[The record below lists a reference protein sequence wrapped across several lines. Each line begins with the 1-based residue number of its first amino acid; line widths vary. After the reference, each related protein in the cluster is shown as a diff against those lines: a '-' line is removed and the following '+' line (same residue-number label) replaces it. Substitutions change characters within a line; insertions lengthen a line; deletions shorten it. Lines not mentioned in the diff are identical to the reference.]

1 MERKRSGD
9 NSGGSKRRRRLTMT
23 TSKAQI
29 KASNK
34 YNKDKT
40 LTVCLRL
47 NKETDKD
54 IIEILE
60 RVNSKQGY
68 IKELIRLDYIR
79 DHSID

>member
-1 MERKRSGD
+1 MA
-9 NSGGSKRRRRLTMT
+9 
-23 TSKAQI
+23 SKAQI

-40 LTVCLRL
+40 LTICLRL

-68 IKELIRLDYIR
+68 IK
-79 DHSID
+79 S

>member
-1 MERKRSGD
+1 
-9 NSGGSKRRRRLTMT
+9 MT

-34 YNKDKT
+34 YNKEKT

-54 IIEILE
+54 IIEILD
-60 RVNSKQGY
+60 SKDNKTGY
-68 IKELIRLDYIR
+68 IKNLIRSDL
-79 DHSID
+79 

>member
-1 MERKRSGD
+1 MA
-9 NSGGSKRRRRLTMT
+9 
-23 TSKAQI
+23 SKAQI

-34 YNKDKT
+34 YNKENT

-60 RVNSKQGY
+60 KVNSKQGY
-68 IKELIRLDYIR
+68 IKSLIRNDTYGI
-79 DHSID
+79 IDVYLK

>member
-1 MERKRSGD
+1 MA
-9 NSGGSKRRRRLTMT
+9 
-23 TSKAQI
+23 SKAQI

-34 YNKDKT
+34 YNKENT
-40 LTVCLRL
+40 LTICLRL

-68 IKELIRLDYIR
+68 IKSLIRNDTYGI
-79 DHSID
+79 IDVYLK

>member
-1 MERKRSGD
+1 MA
-9 NSGGSKRRRRLTMT
+9 
-23 TSKAQI
+23 SKAQI

-40 LTVCLRL
+40 LTICLRL

-68 IKELIRLDYIR
+68 IKSLIRNDTYGI
-79 DHSID
+79 IDVYLK

>member
-1 MERKRSGD
+1 MA
-9 NSGGSKRRRRLTMT
+9 
-23 TSKAQI
+23 SKAQI

-60 RVNSKQGY
+60 SVYSKQGY
-68 IKELIRLDYIR
+68 IKDLIRLDILR
-79 DHSID
+79 DNSVD

>member
-1 MERKRSGD
+1 MA
-9 NSGGSKRRRRLTMT
+9 
-23 TSKAQI
+23 SKAQI

-40 LTVCLRL
+40 LTICLRL

-60 RVNSKQGY
+60 SVYSKQGY
-68 IKELIRLDYIR
+68 IKDLIRSDILQDNSV
-79 DHSID
+79 D

>member
-1 MERKRSGD
+1 MA
-9 NSGGSKRRRRLTMT
+9 
-23 TSKAQI
+23 SKAQI

-34 YNKDKT
+34 YNKENT

-68 IKELIRLDYIR
+68 IKSLIRNDTYGI
-79 DHSID
+79 IDVYLK

>member
-1 MERKRSGD
+1 MA
-9 NSGGSKRRRRLTMT
+9 
-23 TSKAQI
+23 SKAQI

-34 YNKDKT
+34 YNKENT

-60 RVNSKQGY
+60 YVNSKQGY
-68 IKELIRLDYIR
+68 IKDLIRYDNGLIDDYLKE
-79 DHSID
+79 

>member
-1 MERKRSGD
+1 MA
-9 NSGGSKRRRRLTMT
+9 
-23 TSKAQI
+23 SKAQI

-40 LTVCLRL
+40 LTICLRL

>member
-1 MERKRSGD
+1 MA
-9 NSGGSKRRRRLTMT
+9 
-23 TSKAQI
+23 SKAQI

-34 YNKDKT
+34 YNKYKT
-40 LTVCLRL
+40 LTICLRL

>member
-1 MERKRSGD
+1 MA
-9 NSGGSKRRRRLTMT
+9 

-68 IKELIRLDYIR
+68 IKSLIRNDTYGI
-79 DHSID
+79 IDVYLK

>member
-1 MERKRSGD
+1 MA
-9 NSGGSKRRRRLTMT
+9 
-23 TSKAQI
+23 SKAQI

-47 NKETDKD
+47 NKEIDKD

-68 IKELIRLDYIR
+68 IKSLIRNDTYGI
-79 DHSID
+79 IDVYLK